1 MSIRDSARVNQKRIS
16 KVNHYARIP
25 RDVLIDRGIGADA
38 KLVYAVMAM
47 TVFHGRVAWV
57 GQRLIGEMLGLS
69 QATVHRRLKE
79 LEGAG
84 HIRRMAEG
92 VGKRTHWELV
102 SPVFSQKQGQETVVV
117 SAPSG
122 ARRMVSV
129 DLDREK
135 VG

>member
-1 MSIRDSARVNQKRIS
+1 VSIRDSARVNQKRFS

-25 RDVLIDRGIGADA
+25 RDVLIDREIGSDA
-38 KLVYAVMAM
+38 KLVYAVLAM
-47 TVFHGRVAWV
+47 SVFQGSVAWV
-57 GQRLIGEMLGLS
+57 GQRYIGETLGLS
-69 QATVHRRLKE
+69 QATVCRRLKE

-84 HIRRMAEG
+84 HIRRKTGG
-92 VGKRTHWELV
+92 VGKRALWELM
-102 SPVFSQKQGQETVVV
+102 SPVFSQKQGQERVIV

-129 DLDREK
+129 DLDRER